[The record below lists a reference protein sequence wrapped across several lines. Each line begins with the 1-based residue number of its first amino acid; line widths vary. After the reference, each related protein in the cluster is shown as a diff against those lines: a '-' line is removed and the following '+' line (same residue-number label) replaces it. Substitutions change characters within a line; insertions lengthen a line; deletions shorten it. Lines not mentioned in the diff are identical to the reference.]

1 MERLVVL
8 DHETARIHVY
18 NIEREDYID
27 EEYISNLGFNPINC
41 NWMAGEFE
49 VIKHNQKQNC
59 FLGLQELKEYIK

>member
-49 VIKHNQKQNC
+49 VIKHK
-59 FLGLQELKEYIK
+59 GILK